1 MTSTHDFLMYHSY
14 CGVFVND
21 LCFWSNLEKV
31 VKSINKEFIPKFN
44 HLFQHYAFHRAFFI
58 YERCRDDQ
66 YYNFISTQN
75 TILTSLATAA
85 LKKRNISTDKKSKD
99 NLQFLEKGMRAS
111 YEDLEMILQSFIDFL
126 LETITPIIYNE
137 K

>member
-1 MTSTHDFLMYHSY
+1 MYHSY

-111 YEDLEMILQSFIDFL
+111 YQDLEMILQSFIDFL